1 MTSISYLN
9 LSLWISSS
17 IFKNFRLLK
26 QFDVS
31 ISLEKATA
39 ERKFIIP
46 EYIKKE
52 LELNGVLD
60 TYLKQPNYLKREQV
74 NYIEVAKKEET
85 KINRLKKLIERLST

>member
-31 ISLEKATA
+31 ISLELF
-39 ERKFIIP
+39 ENFN
-46 EYIKKE
+46 KE
-52 LELNGVLD
+52 PLLTSKL
-60 TYLKQPNYLKREQV
+60 
-74 NYIEVAKKEET
+74 KEEDST
-85 KINRLKKLIERLST
+85 NLIELFN